1 MGVLQCVYNES
12 SPLLLLWPKLEELMN
27 PHLVFMACQSHGA
40 LVKSRGSN
48 LYPLGLEAMSHIF
61 RALYAEQRPVGNFI
75 AFLFYAPFY
84 GKVGSSIHSSSSPL
98 VGELGK
104 SMGLDVR
111 VSM

>member
-1 MGVLQCVYNES
+1 
-12 SPLLLLWPKLEELMN
+12 
-27 PHLVFMACQSHGA
+27 MACQSHGA
-40 LVKSRGSN
+40 LVKSRGNN

-84 GKVGSSIHSSSSPL
+84 GKVGARSLLYPQLFLTS
-98 VGELGK
+98 GGRTTGK